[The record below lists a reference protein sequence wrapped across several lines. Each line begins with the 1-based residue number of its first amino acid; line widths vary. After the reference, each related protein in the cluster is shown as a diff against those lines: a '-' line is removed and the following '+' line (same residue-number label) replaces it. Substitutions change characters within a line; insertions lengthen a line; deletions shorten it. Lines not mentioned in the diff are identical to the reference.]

1 MYTKIKNQLAIDWPI
16 VKLGNLI
23 EVRSSKRVLESD
35 WTDVGVPFYRGR
47 DVNKL
52 SKKEDISPVFISHEK
67 YLELKRLTGVPKI
80 GDIIITA
87 IGTLGKIHIVD
98 NEEPFY
104 FKDGTILW
112 FKINNRIR
120 SDYLKFLFL
129 SNVILDQIKY
139 FNNITT
145 VGAYTIDT
153 ARNTLIILPD
163 INKQVQI
170 SNFLNKN
177 CDKIDNEVA
186 LLQQKSILL
195 DEYKNALIYET
206 VTKGLDKNA
215 VMKDSGVEWIG
226 ETPNHWK
233 IKRIKEI
240 ANVEK
245 GKSNEMFDF
254 DEKNIDLLP
263 CIDTNFLRNREN
275 SIMYNASGRLTNKGD
290 VLILWD
296 GANAGEL
303 FINTQKGYLG
313 STFGRFNNKKSVNSN
328 FLFYYLKGIEKHFRN
343 NLVGM
348 GIPHVNTTKLKTT
361 AFFHPPYEEQLE
373 IVDFLNEKSKKIEKQ
388 IELIKKKVELLK
400 EYKQSLIYEAVT
412 GQLEIE

>member
-226 ETPNHWK
+226 EIPKNWSVNRLKDKLNIQKGAIFTDDL
-233 IKRIKEI
+233 IKDDGVYPYINGGIKPS
-240 ANVEK
+240 
-245 GKSNEMFDF
+245 GW
-254 DEKNIDLLP
+254 
-263 CIDTNFLRNREN
+263 TNSFNCREN
-275 SIMYNASGRLTNKGD
+275 TIAVSEGGASSGYSQFMETKFWAGTHCYKINPKRNDNSKYYYYLLKGFEKQIQAAKTGSAMPN
-290 VLILWD
+290 LQKSK
-296 GANAGEL
+296 
-303 FINTQKGYLG
+303 FINLVFSFT
-313 STFGRFNNKKSVNSN
+313 SN
-328 FLFYYLKGIEKHFRN
+328 LK
-343 NLVGM
+343 
-348 GIPHVNTTKLKTT
+348 
-361 AFFHPPYEEQLE
+361 EQNE
-373 IVDFLNEKSKKIEKQ
+373 IVKYLDNETKKIEKQ
-388 IELIKKKVELLK
+388 IELINKKVELLK